1 MDNGQNK
8 NLVRL
13 ALADGHQQKSACAFL
28 KSCGIEVEGYD
39 SSSVSRR
46 PKSNLKGFEIKVIR
60 PQDMPAQVA
69 NGHFDLAITGED
81 WFLDHRYQFPS
92 TPVEKLLNLGF
103 AGVRVCAAA
112 HNDLGVK
119 TVEEFT
125 ALFERGGL
133 PFPFIRIAGEYVNIA
148 DHFAY
153 THRFR
158 RYKVIPTTGSTEA
171 YLPEDADMIIE
182 NSETGRTLIE
192 NNLGIMEVLFKSSAC
207 LVANTKSLRN
217 LAKKNQIREL
227 TEKFKAAVKK
237 AEENQEPAS

>member
-81 WFLDHRYQFPS
+81 WFLDHRYQW
-92 TPVEKLLNLGF
+92 K
-103 AGVRVCAAA
+103 
-112 HNDLGVK
+112 
-119 TVEEFT
+119 
-125 ALFERGGL
+125 
-133 PFPFIRIAGEYVNIA
+133 
-148 DHFAY
+148 
-153 THRFR
+153 
-158 RYKVIPTTGSTEA
+158 
-171 YLPEDADMIIE
+171 
-182 NSETGRTLIE
+182 NSSI
-192 NNLGIMEVLFKSSAC
+192 
-207 LVANTKSLRN
+207 
-217 LAKKNQIREL
+217 
-227 TEKFKAAVKK
+227 
-237 AEENQEPAS
+237 